1 MGVAEWHIQTT
12 EKPSHTV
19 IDCKKL
25 AFDGKILPSGSAAKN
40 QSYHDRFD
48 RITTTVII
56 VYKKLTS

>member
-19 IDCKKL
+19 IDCKNLPLMEKFCQAAL
-25 AFDGKILPSGSAAKN
+25 LQKIKATTS
-40 QSYHDRFD
+40 RFD

-56 VYKKLTS
+56 VYKKLTG